1 MTAHVLDG
9 GEPTDS
15 FPVTNGVKQGC
26 VLATT
31 SFSMMFSVILIDA
44 FRDCDAG
51 IKIWY
56 RFDGKLFNLRR
67 LQAITKVKKTV
78 IRDLPFADHCALNVN
93 TEQEMQW
100 KVDKLSTASESFG
113 LTIST
118 VKTEVMFQPAPGN
131 PYQDP
136 CITVKESTPKQL
148 RTLHT
153 SAAPSVT
160 HQTLIPDT
168 DVLRRANSTIIIFI
182 MRKAQVRWAGHITR
196 MPDNRIPKELLYGE
210 LCQSKRSVGG

>member
-44 FRDCDAG
+44 FRGCDAG

-56 RFDGKLFNLRR
+56 RFDGKLFNPRR

-78 IRDLPFADHCALNVN
+78 IRDLPFADDCAFNVN

-118 VKTEVMFQPAPGN
+118 VKTEVMFQPAPGK

-136 CITVKESTPKQL
+136 CITVKESTPQAVKNFTYL
-148 RTLHT
+148 GSTLSH
-153 SAAPSVT
+153 SPN
-160 HQTLIPDT
+160 ID
-168 DVLRRANSTIIIFI
+168 
-182 MRKAQVRWAGHITR
+182 AGH
-196 MPDNRIPKELLYGE
+196 
-210 LCQSKRSVGG
+210 RSPPTSQLHKYHLHHAQGPSQMSRPHHPHA